1 MRIKRMKKEILMT
14 ECLASDKTI
23 YRKLKHLHQVDWELC
38 RISDNGIWR
47 IGVVVPSRNTIYVW
61 YDYCNQMRAISLD
74 DEDNFTTYENYD
86 LKLFIKM
93 MKEILKDK
101 IDREILD

>member
-1 MRIKRMKKEILMT
+1 MNKEILMT
-14 ECLASDKTI
+14 ECLASDRTI

-47 IGVVVPSRNTIYVW
+47 SAVCMPSRNAMYVW
-61 YDYCNQMRAISLD
+61 FDYCNEMRAISLD

-86 LKLFIKM
+86 LKLFIKV
-93 MKEILKDK
+93 MKMILRRKNFDL
-101 IDREILD
+101 RYE

>member
-1 MRIKRMKKEILMT
+1 MKKEILMN
-14 ECLASDKTI
+14 EYLGSDRTI

-38 RISDNGIWR
+38 RMSDNGIWR
-47 IGVVVPSRNTIYVW
+47 IAVAVPSRNAMYVW
-61 YDYCNQMRAISLD
+61 FDYCNEMRAISLD
-74 DEDNFTTYENYD
+74 DKDNFTTYQNCD
-86 LKLFIKM
+86 LKCFIKL